1 MAETT
6 GGATGRN
13 MQATALPTNQY
24 ALTLNGDASALIV
37 LAHGSATHLGS
48 THLVA
53 LSKALENENIATLR
67 FNFRYRMANHA
78 FPGKLSN
85 SINDFYDAL
94 QIGLAAGRGLPTFTA
109 GHSYGGRVMTHLLV
123 DHRLDTALGPQQD
136 QLKGGVAYSLPLHP
150 KAKPNLDRWQH
161 LPALRH
167 PILVFAGDRDPM
179 ISPSIASEFK
189 AQNPSC
195 TFQWIPGADH
205 GLQLTKKATD
215 PHQSVYQLVA
225 RQTRAWI
232 DALS

>member
-1 MAETT
+1 
-6 GGATGRN
+6 
-13 MQATALPTNQY
+13 MQAKELSTNQY
-24 ALTLNGDASALIV
+24 ALTLNSNATALMV

-53 LSKALENENIATLR
+53 LSEALSDEKVATLR

-78 FPGKLSN
+78 FPGKLTESVN
-85 SINDFYDAL
+85 NFYDAL
-94 QIGLAAGRGLPTFTA
+94 QIGLDAGHGLPTFLA
-109 GHSYGGRVMTHLLV
+109 GHSYGGRVLTHLLV
-123 DHRLDTALGPQQD
+123 DKRLRHAPPARQR

-161 LPALRH
+161 LPALRY

-179 ISPSIASEFK
+179 INPRIASDFI

-205 GLQLTKKATD
+205 SLRRTKKTTD

-225 RQTRAWI
+225 LQTRAWI